1 MVETPPPQNLLDCGL
16 MAAGVGGPVG
26 RLDFERPA
34 WTFTHH
40 LKDCTLGAF
49 TFFNSGGHTAAY
61 RVHFGRYAQIG
72 ESSILGPPEH
82 PMDGFS
88 SHPFA
93 FTRPRYLP
101 KMYEFEDFRRLAP
114 EADDGPSYVDTVPN
128 DTWIGHEAYVG
139 ACSFVKRGV
148 RIGDGAC
155 IGAGS
160 VVTRDVPPYAIA
172 VGSPARV
179 IRMRFTD
186 TIIERMLA
194 LQWWRYDLAPFKREV
209 DFTQVEPTLA
219 FFEGKLAEGALP
231 LLVPPTFRVQR
242 RQDQYSVT
250 PLPQPL
256 F

>member
-1 MVETPPPQNLLDCGL
+1 M
-16 MAAGVGGPVG
+16 
-26 RLDFERPA
+26 
-34 WTFTHH
+34 
-40 LKDCTLGAF
+40 
-49 TFFNSGGHTAAY
+49 
-61 RVHFGRYAQIG
+61 
-72 ESSILGPPEH
+72 
-82 PMDGFS
+82 
-88 SHPFA
+88 
-93 FTRPRYLP
+93 
-101 KMYEFEDFRRLAP
+101 
-114 EADDGPSYVDTVPN
+114 
-128 DTWIGHEAYVG
+128 
-139 ACSFVKRGV
+139 